1 MKKELEKRKTE
12 VVAQWRSEG
21 GGRAGLRG
29 PHRCFE
35 GEEGARGREYLN
47 DIEILHLDDAI
58 HKKLI
63 VLFCTLRRCPDEIL
77 TNSVTETAHR

>member
-21 GGRAGLRG
+21 GGERACADRIDALRVRKG
-29 PHRCFE
+29 P
-35 GEEGARGREYLN
+35 GAENTSMTSRFCN
-47 DIEILHLDDAI
+47 LDDAI

-63 VLFCTLRRCPDEIL
+63 VLFCTLRGCPDEIL